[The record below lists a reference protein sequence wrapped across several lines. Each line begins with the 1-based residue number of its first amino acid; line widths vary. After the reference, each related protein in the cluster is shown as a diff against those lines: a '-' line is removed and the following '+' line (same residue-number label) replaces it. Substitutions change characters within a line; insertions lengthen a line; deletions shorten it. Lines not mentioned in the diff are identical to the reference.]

1 MKEFIEEDEH
11 GPLMAQ
17 GRRRE
22 FDFAF
27 KAGFGSGEII
37 GLETDTK
44 RLEGCRGQVTD
55 GTTEGMCKECGQGER
70 TQHGRL
76 SAFVWTRQE
85 CVTFVVSQAEGER
98 DTVLR
103 SEMEIVRISK
113 IKDRFDGVGHPVDGM
128 DIGEMVKLKMDFE
141 LSEIRQSQLTIGG
154 MEESVGGSVGRGK
167 IVGKRTTMVFISMF
181 FQALVKDLVPRLQL
195 DPLASIGFGGL
206 VDRVEML
213 IRPVGLYDAL

>member
-1 MKEFIEEDEH
+1 MKELVEKDED

-17 GRRRE
+17 GRRCE

-44 RLEGCRGQVTD
+44 RLEGCSGQVTD
-55 GTTEGMCKECGQGER
+55 GTTEGMCEERGQGER
-70 TQHGRL
+70 AQHGRL

-85 CVTFVVSQAEGER
+85 CMTFFASQAEGER
-98 DTVLR
+98 DAMFR

-113 IKDRFDGVGHPVDGM
+113 IKDRFDGVGHPLDGM
-128 DIGEMVKLKMDFE
+128 DIGEMIELEMDFE

-154 MEESVGGSVGRGK
+154 MEESVSGGVGGGK

-181 FQALVKDLVPRLQL
+181 FQALVQDLVPRLQL